1 MSVRET
7 RMMAKAVEQRWPI
20 SENARKAIIS
30 QLLKIIADGS
40 SSKREITSA
49 ARALI
54 AAEKQNQ
61 QDAVTDATDDQRNRF
76 LEIAERLGVRGN
88 TGRVL
93 DRRTESDTANID
105 ERIDRASQG

>member
-1 MSVRET
+1 MPIRET
-7 RMMAKAVEQRWPI
+7 RMMAKALEQRWPI

-61 QDAVTDATDDQRNRF
+61 QDAVADATDDQRNRF
-76 LEIAERLGVRGN
+76 LEIAERLGVGGNPRRVPDSRTGDDLRG
-88 TGRVL
+88 T
-93 DRRTESDTANID
+93 D
-105 ERIDRASQG
+105 ERVDYGGQR